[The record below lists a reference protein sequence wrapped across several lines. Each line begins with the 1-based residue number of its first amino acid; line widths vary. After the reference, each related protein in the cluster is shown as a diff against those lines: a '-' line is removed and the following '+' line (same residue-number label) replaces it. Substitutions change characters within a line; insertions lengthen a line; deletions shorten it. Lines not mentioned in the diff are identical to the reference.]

1 MLMYCKTSSE
11 RASKGQ
17 GGNKLV
23 SVEITADEGNTVMLQ
38 ATMECEETP
47 TETIYRLFNGD
58 IQVDTLR
65 VAKGKQETGE
75 TTCKQQNCKNKANIG
90 DYGVR
95 FFVVHEYFRDIRNTA
110 KSYMNQRHTPNGD
123 SITIH
128 LILPNI

>member
-17 GGNKLV
+17 GGNKFV

-75 TTCKQQNCKNKANIG
+75 TMCKQRNCKNVATIG
-90 DYGVR
+90 D
-95 FFVVHEYFRDIRNTA
+95 FCNHCFPF
-110 KSYMNQRHTPNGD
+110 
-123 SITIH
+123 
-128 LILPNI
+128 